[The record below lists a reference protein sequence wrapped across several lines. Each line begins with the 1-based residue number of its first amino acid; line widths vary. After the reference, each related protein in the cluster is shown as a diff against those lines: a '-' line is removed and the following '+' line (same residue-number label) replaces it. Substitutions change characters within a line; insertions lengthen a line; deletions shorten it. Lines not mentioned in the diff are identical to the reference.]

1 MTASRIMRF
10 WRSSRRHVAWV
21 GSLMIVIIF
30 TTFPVAAVS
39 KVPIVFSH
47 NWAGYA
53 VDVQD
58 VTLVHAAWT
67 VPAVKRTSG
76 NTYSSSWIGIG
87 GTKSETLIQ
96 AGTAQE
102 FENGQA
108 VYYAW
113 VEVLPQAAEQIA
125 SADLRVRPGDKVG
138 VTIRNMSGDRW
149 EIKIENASSGQSVVR
164 SLTYASCKCSAEWI
178 EEQPTIISPSG
189 ETLATLANFGTVTFS
204 DAYAKVGGTTVSL
217 AKLNVVAVNLMS
229 EAKAVISTPGD
240 LSESGNHFKITYG
253 G

>member
-1 MTASRIMRF
+1 MTASRIIRF
-10 WRSSRRHVAWV
+10 WGSSRRLTAWI
-21 GSLMIVIIF
+21 GSFIVVVMF
-30 TTFPVAAVS
+30 TALPVAAAG

-53 VDVQD
+53 ADAQD

-67 VPAVKRTSG
+67 VPAVKHTSG
-76 NTYSSSWIGIG
+76 NTYSSSWVGIG

-125 SADLRVRPGDKVG
+125 SEDLRVRPGDKVG
-138 VTIRNMSGDRW
+138 VTIRNTSGDRW

-178 EEQPTIISPSG
+178 EEQPTIVSPSG
-189 ETLATLANFGTVTFS
+189 ETLATLANFGTVAFS
-204 DAYAKVGGTTVSL
+204 DAYAKAGVTASPEPCAVS
-217 AKLNVVAVNLMS
+217 
-229 EAKAVISTPGD
+229 P
-240 LSESGNHFKITYG
+240 
-253 G
+253 

>member
-1 MTASRIMRF
+1 MTASRIIRF
-10 WRSSRRHVAWV
+10 WESLRRHAAWV
-21 GSLMIVIIF
+21 GSLIVVVMF
-30 TTFPVAAVS
+30 TTLPVAAG
-39 KVPIVFSH
+39 KAPIVFSH

-53 VDVQD
+53 ADAQD

-67 VPAVKRTSG
+67 VPTVKRTSG

-125 SADLRVRPGDKVG
+125 SEDLRIRPGDKVG
-138 VTIRNMSGDRW
+138 VTIRNMSGNQW

-178 EEQPTIISPSG
+178 EEQPTIVSPSG

-204 DAYAKVGGTTVSL
+204 DAYAKVDGTTVPL
-217 AKLNVVAVNLMS
+217 TKLNIAAVNLMS
-229 EAKAVISTPGD
+229 VTKAVISTPGD